1 MSEAPTPT
9 VRRLTSISERQIS
22 ELGELLIDC
31 VAGGAGVT
39 FMHPVAPAKAEAF
52 WRGVAAGVAAGT
64 HALLVAEDEHGVVG
78 TVMLVLDL
86 PENQPHRA
94 DLAKMLVHRR
104 ARRRGL
110 GAALMRAAEATAI
123 ECGRTLVV
131 LDTVTGSDAE
141 RLYARLGWQ
150 RVGEIPGFSLLP
162 RGGMTATTYFY
173 RVLPGAAGDHGAT

>member
-1 MSEAPTPT
+1 MSESPTPSI
-9 VRRLTSISERQIS
+9 RRLARVSDEQIG

-31 VAGGAGVT
+31 VAGGAPVT
-39 FMHPVAPAKAEAF
+39 FMHPVSPAKAEAF
-52 WRGVAAGVAAGT
+52 WRAVALGVAEDRR
-64 HALLVAEDEHGVVG
+64 ALLVAEDESGIVG

-131 LDTVTGSDAE
+131 LDTATGSDAE

-150 RVGEIPGFSLLP
+150 RVGVIPDFSLRP
-162 RGGMTATTYFY
+162 HGGMTATTYFY
-173 RVLPGAAGDHGAT
+173 RVLPGGAGGDTAT